1 MQFGA
6 ASVVLSGDTGATH
19 CVGSVALKTKFSS
32 SSTSLKNEATVRPVQ
47 ARTEARTRTV
57 ARPKTREPTTQS
69 TRPTTLIR
77 ELPTQ
82 TKGRAEIS
90 VSLF

>member
-77 ELPTQ
+77 ELPTEA
-82 TKGRAEIS
+82 KEKAEIS